1 MKNIEK
7 LRNQID
13 KIDNQILNLLKNRSK
28 LSLEIGILKKGK
40 PGSENLFR
48 PERQVKILSRLF
60 LKKNNLIK
68 EDDIFTFWR
77 DIFFHQTRLQGKL
90 TFLTSKFLTKK
101 EKKTFYN
108 SFGYNSDLLIC
119 KDLKKAFSLVKKN
132 KNTLLILPFPGKGK
146 KNDWWIEKKFKDI
159 FIVASLPFTA
169 SPSTNTKL
177 LVLSKYKPILKG
189 NCSYIYIST
198 REVNNKNLKKIIS
211 LRGSDLFISNTLFKN
226 RDLKMIGAIP
236 HIDNI
241 YEN

>member
-90 TFLTSKFLTKK
+90 TFLTSKFITKK
-101 EKKTFYN
+101 EKKTFYE
-108 SFGYNSDLLIC
+108 SFGYGSDLLIY

-146 KNDWWIEKKFKDI
+146 KNDWWIEKAFKEI
-159 FIVASLPFTA
+159 FIVASLPFKA
-169 SPSTNTKL
+169 NLSANTKL

-198 REVNNKNLKKIIS
+198 CEINNDSLKKIIN
-211 LRGSDLFISNTLFKN
+211 LRGSYLYTSNTLFKN
-226 RDLKMIGAIP
+226 RDLKMLGAIP
-236 HIDNI
+236 HIDNL